1 MDSVFQVRNSELKH
15 INSLSVW
22 DSGSNRKWNYGI
34 LISYPDLTLFY
45 TGRGRSGYEIN
56 GILELYFR
64 FQSPGFRI
72 PRAKIP
78 GVWIPET
85 KFPKKEK
92 DKIFQH
98 KIKVQHRNWVFIL
111 FPVQFLKYA
120 FKLSL

>member
-1 MDSVFQVRNSELKH
+1 MELWNPNLVPRSHSVLHWPWEIWVRL
-15 INSLSVW
+15 
-22 DSGSNRKWNYGI
+22 
-34 LISYPDLTLFY
+34 
-45 TGRGRSGYEIN
+45 EIN

-85 KFPKKEK
+85 KFPMKEK

-98 KIKVQHRNWVFIL
+98 KKSNIETGFSFYSRFNF
-111 FPVQFLKYA
+111 
-120 FKLSL
+120 